1 MSMSDPIADL
11 LTRIRNAQM
20 VAKATVLVP
29 SSKVK
34 VAIAQ
39 VLKDE
44 GYIDGFQVK
53 TNEGKS
59 ELEISLKYYAGRP
72 VIERIERVS
81 RPGLRVYKGRDAIP
95 QVMNG
100 LGVAIVTTP
109 KGVMTDR
116 KARVA
121 IPQGVDVSIKE
132 DQISVKGTGGTLSLA
147 QNALVKISNE
157 EGKLTFAPV
166 NDSREANAMS
176 GTLRQLVN
184 NMVVGVSKGFEKK
197 LTLIGVGYKAAAQ
210 GTKLNLAVGY
220 SHPVNIEMPQGITV
234 ATPTA
239 TEILIKGADRQRVGQ
254 IAAEIRAVRPP
265 EPYKGKGIR
274 YADEK
279 ITIKE
284 TKKK

>member
-20 VAKATVLVP
+20 VSKPTVSVP

-53 TNEGKS
+53 TEDGKS
-59 ELEISLKYYAGRP
+59 ELEIALKYYAGRP

-116 KARVA
+116 KARANRCRWRSAVLRGLTRA
-121 IPQGVDVSIKE
+121 LRKTEMSRVGKMPVTIPAGVDVSIKKTR
-132 DQISVKGTGGTLSLA
+132 SLSRVLAARLSLA
-147 QNALVKISNE
+147 QNALVKVSSND
-157 EGKLTFAPV
+157 GKLSFEPA

-176 GTLRQLVN
+176 GTMRQLVN

-197 LTLIGVGYKAAAQ
+197 LSLVGVGYKAQAQ
-210 GTKLNLAVGY
+210 GQAEPDGGLFASRQHGHARWHHRC
-220 SHPVNIEMPQGITV
+220 HPY
-234 ATPTA
+234 
-239 TEILIKGADRQRVGQ
+239 ADRSRDQGR
-254 IAAEIRAVRPP
+254 
-265 EPYKGKGIR
+265 
-274 YADEK
+274 
-279 ITIKE
+279 
-284 TKKK
+284 